1 MTRRTLGPF
10 IAGLLFALG
19 LGLSGMTDAR
29 KVIGFLDLTGAWD
42 ASLALVMVGAIAVHA
57 TFLRLANRRPPALGE
72 DGCAAPGG
80 SPVDPALLAGAA
92 LFGVGWGLA
101 GYCPGP
107 AIVSLATGSVRVIVF
122 VLAMLAGQAA
132 FAFRRVVTR

>member
-1 MTRRTLGPF
+1 MTRRDVGPF
-10 IAGLLFALG
+10 MAGLLFALG

-42 ASLALVMVGAIAVHA
+42 ASLALVMLGAIAVHGA
-57 TFLRLANRRPPALGE
+57 FLRLANRHPLAAGE
-72 DGCAAPGG
+72 DGRAAPGG
-80 SPVDPALLAGAA
+80 PPVDAALLAGAA